1 MATLMGKKTL
11 LLELFLRSILP
22 PFYSFS
28 MVERVCKK
36 KLNFRPS
43 DKDILWVL
51 SNLYY
56 SYKEFQKARFHLEI
70 LQKIGVSTKGVK
82 LLLSRVYYNL
92 GIYGKVKAILTEQP
106 VLSDKDKENY
116 YLADSLIQL
125 KEFDSAVKYL
135 STYLENNK
143 KNYEPFVKLGYVFYM
158 QGLYDRALNAYK
170 TAEKIHPNDTE
181 IKKSIELCKGKIGT
195 GPSLDY

>member
-36 KLNFRPS
+36 KLKLRPN
-43 DKDILWVL
+43 DKDVLWIL
-51 SNLYY
+51 SNLYINY
-56 SYKEFQKARFHLEI
+56 REFKKAKIYLEM
-70 LQKIGVSTKGVK
+70 LHNIGVNTKAVR
-82 LLLSRVYYNL
+82 LLLSRVYYHL
-92 GIYGKVKAILTEQP
+92 EIYSKVKAILTEQP